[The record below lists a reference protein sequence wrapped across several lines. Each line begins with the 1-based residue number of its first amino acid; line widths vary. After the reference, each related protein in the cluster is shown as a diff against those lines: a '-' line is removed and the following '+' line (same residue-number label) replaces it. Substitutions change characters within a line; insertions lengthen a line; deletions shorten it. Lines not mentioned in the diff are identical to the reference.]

1 MLYDSDDPIDD
12 CTVNGELT
20 GWTNISSHRSKEK
33 KNERS
38 IDASSQFEEYAIQH
52 WGISQQ

>member
-1 MLYDSDDPIDD
+1 MLYDSDDPVDD